1 MERVLRKKEIIKLII
16 ENQKEAEMIIHENYH
31 LLAQKYDLS
40 LDQFHLLL
48 ELDELMLDIRC
59 DTEAPTIGTIAK
71 NVNVSQNTVSE
82 RITRL
87 EKKGFVQ
94 RLPDKKDRRVSHVVL
109 TDKGNKLLQSIN
121 KEAETDFTYTA
132 LSKMTNDELSQFL
145 KCYQKL
151 IINMLSIN
159 KD

>member
-1 MERVLRKKEIIKLII
+1 MRKKEIIDSIL
-16 ENQKEAEMIIHENYH
+16 ENKKRAEMIIHENYH

-48 ELDELMLDIRC
+48 ELDELMLDIKS

-87 EKKGFVQ
+87 QKKGFVQ
-94 RLPDKKDRRVSHVVL
+94 RIMDNKDRRISHVVL
-109 TDKGNKLLQSIN
+109 TDKGNELLKAID

-151 IINMLSIN
+151 ITNMLSIN